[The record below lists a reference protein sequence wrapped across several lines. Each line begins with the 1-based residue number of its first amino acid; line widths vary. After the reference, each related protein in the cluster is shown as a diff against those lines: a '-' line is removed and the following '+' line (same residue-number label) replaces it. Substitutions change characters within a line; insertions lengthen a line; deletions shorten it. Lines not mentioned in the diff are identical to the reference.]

1 MLVVD
6 DLDGL
11 VKVVKLALRRNLLR
25 SSWVW
30 WHALPMVVSKIP
42 NVSLKNRS
50 LMPLISQQA
59 RSALD
64 QQHGPTHLGLVENNK
79 DLWYLID
86 GRSSSASKYLD
97 QKHYNEAK
105 LP

>member
-1 MLVVD
+1 
-6 DLDGL
+6 
-11 VKVVKLALRRNLLR
+11 
-25 SSWVW
+25 
-30 WHALPMVVSKIP
+30 
-42 NVSLKNRS
+42 
-50 LMPLISQQA
+50 MPLISQQA

-79 DLWYLID
+79 DFWYLID

>member
-1 MLVVD
+1 
-6 DLDGL
+6 
-11 VKVVKLALRRNLLR
+11 
-25 SSWVW
+25 
-30 WHALPMVVSKIP
+30 
-42 NVSLKNRS
+42 
-50 LMPLISQQA
+50 MPLISQQA

-79 DLWYLID
+79 DLYLID

-97 QKHYNEAK
+97 QKHHNEAK

>member
-1 MLVVD
+1 
-6 DLDGL
+6 
-11 VKVVKLALRRNLLR
+11 
-25 SSWVW
+25 
-30 WHALPMVVSKIP
+30 
-42 NVSLKNRS
+42 
-50 LMPLISQQA
+50 MPLISQQA

-105 LP
+105 LPVRYALIGNPGHEDRYKAGMRNTLLVLRPLTM